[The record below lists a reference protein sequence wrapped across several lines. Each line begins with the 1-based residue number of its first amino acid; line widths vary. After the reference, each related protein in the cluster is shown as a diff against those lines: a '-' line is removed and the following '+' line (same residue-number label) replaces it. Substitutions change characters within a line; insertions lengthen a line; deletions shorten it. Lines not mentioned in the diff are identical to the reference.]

1 MPKNNST
8 ALEKTF
14 NDLLKKENDFF
25 NFAGESLMD
34 GLWCWNSV
42 HPESGYIN
50 GKFAQLL
57 GYSPHPNTSVQ
68 IDFLSLVH
76 TEDLEGI
83 QSAFQGLLSNSP
95 NNPLNIDVRLGHTD
109 GHYIWLNLRGN
120 WIADESEAGQ
130 GLIGTAQCID
140 RYMESE
146 RQLHINKDYYENVI
160 KGANIGI
167 WEGNLLTGEV
177 ICNERW
183 ADMFGY
189 TLAELEPLTYTTFL
203 NLVHP
208 EDIGKIDVS
217 LENHLKESGIY
228 ELEFRLLHKMGHWV
242 WVLSRGEV
250 TKYGP
255 DGLPEIV
262 SGIHY
267 DISNRKVNEI
277 LLEKYKDLFERSS
290 EVAKIGYWELDDQE
304 NTVFWSKVNKQ
315 IHGVSEDYTPTVEAG
330 LDFYLE
336 GENRERMK
344 KVICESL
351 EKPME
356 FDEQLQ
362 IKTQKGKLK
371 WVRLIGASE
380 YQGNKSL
387 RLYGLIQDI
396 DEIKKVQLQIKFREE
411 QFRQTFNHSAMGM
424 ALINIEN
431 KLLKANKSLC
441 HILGYTEEELQKI
454 DLAEMAH
461 PEDLKVN
468 RKYIEELFQGKHKY
482 IKLDHRFIHKDGSVI
497 WANISMSAIHN
508 DQGQVIH
515 YVSQV
520 QDITERKHNELLL
533 AHNAEVMQRIND
545 AVSIGIWE
553 LDLGT
558 NTVYWSPTIK
568 KMVEVPEDY
577 KPTLDEVYPFFQE
590 GEHREALID
599 ALGRAVDKG
608 EGFDLELK
616 VVTTTQRIF
625 WSRTI
630 GIPEM
635 VDGVCTRL
643 YGFFQDIDEKTRA
656 TKDLAVKEEE
666 MRQTFE
672 HAQHGMA
679 FIDLNGNLQKS
690 NRSLSRIIGYSE
702 AELHKLTLVNIT
714 HPDDYA
720 KSRTLMFEVLERKRD
735 SYKVEKRFIHKNG
748 DVIWVNHSLSA
759 IKNDRGE
766 YIHLLSQLEDITD
779 RKKSELLLIDNKNLL
794 ERSHEIGKIGSWVYL
809 PQENKVTWSENLIK
823 MLEADN
829 YKPHKLEFSIANY
842 ALKKD
847 QDRIAEILN
856 LAVVEGKSFDFE
868 VEILSKS
875 KGIFWARHIGVPEF
889 KDGKCI
895 RISGLMQDIDHEK
908 RLKLELA
915 LSEEIFRTTFEHAA
929 IGMVVIDLK
938 GRLQKAN
945 PKICEIL
952 GYGEKGIL
960 EKTVFDF
967 VHPEDVESAK
977 DLFER
982 TIVTLDG
989 FKTEKR
995 CRHKDGSYIWI
1006 YEAVAAVKNDK
1017 GELMHFVAQIQDISD
1032 KKQMTENLTEH
1043 NNRLTNFAHI
1053 VSHNLRSHT
1062 SNISMLLD
1070 LAVQDDPKVLE
1081 NEYYRN
1087 VKVVS
1092 DNMNETIRQLSEI
1105 VEINSQVSSTLTSQN
1120 LLKRVHKAMKT
1131 VDPVV
1136 KKNKATIL
1144 AEVDANINV
1153 LAVHA
1158 YLESIILNLI
1168 TNAIKYRSPE
1178 RLPELKITSG
1188 TKGEYAFLSFED
1200 NGLGIDLDRHGS
1212 KLFGM
1217 YKTFHSHPEARG
1229 IGLFISKNQIEA
1241 MGGKIE
1247 VESELNKGTKF
1258 TAYFRIAL

>member
-25 NFAGESLMD
+25 NFAGESLID

-76 TEDLEGI
+76 TEDLEGV

-120 WIADESEAGQ
+120 LVADESEAGQ

-672 HAQHGMA
+672 HAAIGM
-679 FIDLNGNLQKS
+679 IVVDLNG
-690 NRSLSRIIGYSE
+690 
-702 AELHKLTLVNIT
+702 KL
-714 HPDDYA
+714 
-720 KSRTLMFEVLERKRD
+720 R
-735 SYKVEKRFIHKNG
+735 
-748 DVIWVNHSLSA
+748 
-759 IKNDRGE
+759 
-766 YIHLLSQLEDITD
+766 
-779 RKKSELLLIDNKNLL
+779 
-794 ERSHEIGKIGSWVYL
+794 
-809 PQENKVTWSENLIK
+809 
-823 MLEADN
+823 
-829 YKPHKLEFSIANY
+829 
-842 ALKKD
+842 
-847 QDRIAEILN
+847 
-856 LAVVEGKSFDFE
+856 
-868 VEILSKS
+868 
-875 KGIFWARHIGVPEF
+875 
-889 KDGKCI
+889 
-895 RISGLMQDIDHEK
+895 
-908 RLKLELA
+908 
-915 LSEEIFRTTFEHAA
+915 
-929 IGMVVIDLK
+929 
-938 GRLQKAN
+938 KAN

-952 GYGEKGIL
+952 GYGEKEIL

-967 VHPEDVESAK
+967 VHPEDVDSAK
-977 DLFER
+977 VEFEGA
-982 TIVTLDG
+982 IAVQGG

-1006 YEAVAAVKNDK
+1006 YEAVASVKNDK

>member
-76 TEDLEGI
+76 TEDLEGV

-630 GIPEM
+630 GISEM

-672 HAQHGMA
+672 HAAIGM
-679 FIDLNGNLQKS
+679 IVVDLNG
-690 NRSLSRIIGYSE
+690 
-702 AELHKLTLVNIT
+702 KL
-714 HPDDYA
+714 
-720 KSRTLMFEVLERKRD
+720 R
-735 SYKVEKRFIHKNG
+735 
-748 DVIWVNHSLSA
+748 
-759 IKNDRGE
+759 
-766 YIHLLSQLEDITD
+766 
-779 RKKSELLLIDNKNLL
+779 
-794 ERSHEIGKIGSWVYL
+794 
-809 PQENKVTWSENLIK
+809 
-823 MLEADN
+823 
-829 YKPHKLEFSIANY
+829 
-842 ALKKD
+842 
-847 QDRIAEILN
+847 
-856 LAVVEGKSFDFE
+856 
-868 VEILSKS
+868 
-875 KGIFWARHIGVPEF
+875 
-889 KDGKCI
+889 
-895 RISGLMQDIDHEK
+895 
-908 RLKLELA
+908 
-915 LSEEIFRTTFEHAA
+915 
-929 IGMVVIDLK
+929 
-938 GRLQKAN
+938 KAN

-952 GYGEKGIL
+952 GYGEKEIL

-977 DLFER
+977 VEFEGA
-982 TIVTLDG
+982 IAVQGG

-1006 YEAVAAVKNDK
+1006 YEAVASVKNDK

>member
-25 NFAGESLMD
+25 NFAGESLID

-672 HAQHGMA
+672 HAAIGM
-679 FIDLNGNLQKS
+679 IVVDLNG
-690 NRSLSRIIGYSE
+690 
-702 AELHKLTLVNIT
+702 
-714 HPDDYA
+714 
-720 KSRTLMFEVLERKRD
+720 
-735 SYKVEKRFIHKNG
+735 
-748 DVIWVNHSLSA
+748 
-759 IKNDRGE
+759 
-766 YIHLLSQLEDITD
+766 
-779 RKKSELLLIDNKNLL
+779 
-794 ERSHEIGKIGSWVYL
+794 
-809 PQENKVTWSENLIK
+809 
-823 MLEADN
+823 
-829 YKPHKLEFSIANY
+829 
-842 ALKKD
+842 
-847 QDRIAEILN
+847 
-856 LAVVEGKSFDFE
+856 
-868 VEILSKS
+868 
-875 KGIFWARHIGVPEF
+875 
-889 KDGKCI
+889 
-895 RISGLMQDIDHEK
+895 
-908 RLKLELA
+908 RL
-915 LSEEIFRTTFEHAA
+915 R
-929 IGMVVIDLK
+929 
-938 GRLQKAN
+938 KAN

-952 GYGEKGIL
+952 GYGEKEIL

-977 DLFER
+977 VEFEGA
-982 TIVTLDG
+982 IAVQGG

-1006 YEAVAAVKNDK
+1006 YEAVASVKNDK

-1136 KKNKATIL
+1136 KKNKATIH

>member
-25 NFAGESLMD
+25 NFAGESLID

-76 TEDLEGI
+76 TEDLEGV

-120 WIADESEAGQ
+120 LVADESEAGQ

-250 TKYGP
+250 TKYGT

-672 HAQHGMA
+672 HAAIGM
-679 FIDLNGNLQKS
+679 IVVDLNG
-690 NRSLSRIIGYSE
+690 
-702 AELHKLTLVNIT
+702 KL
-714 HPDDYA
+714 
-720 KSRTLMFEVLERKRD
+720 R
-735 SYKVEKRFIHKNG
+735 
-748 DVIWVNHSLSA
+748 
-759 IKNDRGE
+759 
-766 YIHLLSQLEDITD
+766 
-779 RKKSELLLIDNKNLL
+779 
-794 ERSHEIGKIGSWVYL
+794 
-809 PQENKVTWSENLIK
+809 
-823 MLEADN
+823 
-829 YKPHKLEFSIANY
+829 
-842 ALKKD
+842 
-847 QDRIAEILN
+847 
-856 LAVVEGKSFDFE
+856 
-868 VEILSKS
+868 
-875 KGIFWARHIGVPEF
+875 
-889 KDGKCI
+889 
-895 RISGLMQDIDHEK
+895 
-908 RLKLELA
+908 
-915 LSEEIFRTTFEHAA
+915 
-929 IGMVVIDLK
+929 
-938 GRLQKAN
+938 KAN

-952 GYGEKGIL
+952 GYGEKEIL

-967 VHPEDVESAK
+967 VHPEDVDSAK
-977 DLFER
+977 VEFEGA
-982 TIVTLDG
+982 IAVQGG

-1006 YEAVAAVKNDK
+1006 YEAVASVKNDK

-1136 KKNKATIL
+1136 RKNKATIL

>member
-630 GIPEM
+630 GISEM

-672 HAQHGMA
+672 HAAIGM
-679 FIDLNGNLQKS
+679 IVVDLNG
-690 NRSLSRIIGYSE
+690 
-702 AELHKLTLVNIT
+702 
-714 HPDDYA
+714 
-720 KSRTLMFEVLERKRD
+720 
-735 SYKVEKRFIHKNG
+735 
-748 DVIWVNHSLSA
+748 
-759 IKNDRGE
+759 
-766 YIHLLSQLEDITD
+766 
-779 RKKSELLLIDNKNLL
+779 
-794 ERSHEIGKIGSWVYL
+794 
-809 PQENKVTWSENLIK
+809 
-823 MLEADN
+823 
-829 YKPHKLEFSIANY
+829 
-842 ALKKD
+842 
-847 QDRIAEILN
+847 
-856 LAVVEGKSFDFE
+856 
-868 VEILSKS
+868 
-875 KGIFWARHIGVPEF
+875 
-889 KDGKCI
+889 
-895 RISGLMQDIDHEK
+895 
-908 RLKLELA
+908 RL
-915 LSEEIFRTTFEHAA
+915 R
-929 IGMVVIDLK
+929 
-938 GRLQKAN
+938 KAN

-952 GYGEKGIL
+952 GYGEKEIL

-977 DLFER
+977 VEFEGA
-982 TIVTLDG
+982 IAVQGG

-1006 YEAVAAVKNDK
+1006 YEAVASVKNDK

-1136 KKNKATIL
+1136 KKNKATIH